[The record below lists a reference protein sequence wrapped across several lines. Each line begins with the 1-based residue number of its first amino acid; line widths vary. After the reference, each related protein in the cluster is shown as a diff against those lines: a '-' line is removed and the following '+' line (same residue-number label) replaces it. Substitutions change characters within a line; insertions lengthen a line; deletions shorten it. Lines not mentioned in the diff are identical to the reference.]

1 MHNTNKLT
9 RFTTGDTKHPIKTN
23 WLKIGAVCVVAGV
36 VLCLLVERSMM
47 GAYTLPVAGVVAVL
61 TGGQI
66 RRLMDKGV

>member
-1 MHNTNKLT
+1 MQGITRLT

-23 WLKIGAVCVVAGV
+23 WLKIGAVLMVAGI